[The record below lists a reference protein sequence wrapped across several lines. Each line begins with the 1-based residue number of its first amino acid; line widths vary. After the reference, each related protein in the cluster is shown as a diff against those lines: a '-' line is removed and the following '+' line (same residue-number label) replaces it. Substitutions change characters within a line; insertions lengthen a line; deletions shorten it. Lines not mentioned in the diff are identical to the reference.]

1 MRTYRGISVSNGAAI
16 GEVLILD
23 NRGCRLSRRFVD
35 QHEVDSEISRLNSA
49 IEATGAQ
56 IAQDRDSV
64 TREIGEEYGHI
75 FGAHLR
81 ILTDKKLLHDLEEPI
96 RQHNYSAE
104 YAVSEVFDRQ
114 ADILRRVAGTLY
126 SERANDVVDIKV
138 RLLRQLMGV
147 RQNSLAHLDR
157 PVILL
162 AATLTPSETSNL
174 DRDNVLG
181 FATEEGARGSHTAIV
196 ASALQ
201 IPAVLGIGHFLAD
214 AQEGDQVILDG
225 DKGLLILNPDAE
237 TTRKYQE
244 IIDRQKS
251 ESRRLSSRSA
261 APAITQ
267 DGTEIKVFGNIEFH
281 YESRICD
288 INGAAG
294 IGLYRTEFLY
304 LGADLAS
311 LPTEEDHFEAYR
323 TVVEAMGPDRVTTI
337 RTFDLGADKLPPG
350 FSASDVVEPNPFM
363 GVRSIRL
370 SLKFQ
375 DMFRKQLRAI
385 LRASAFG
392 PIRIMFPLVSTI
404 LEFRNAKS
412 IFLDVC
418 EELDEAGIPFDHS
431 IPIGMMLEVPASIIM
446 IHTFVREVDFFSIG
460 TNDLTQYALAVDRGN
475 KGVDSLYNSEDPAI
489 LQLVHRAIQV
499 ATMYDKPISVCGQIT
514 SDPNNTMLLI
524 GLGLRHFS
532 VAPGVIPII
541 KELCRNV
548 TVEECERIAKNVLSK
563 DTASDIRHYLR
574 HETAKKLGTGW
585 TAEE

>member
-1 MRTYRGISVSNGAAI
+1 MKTYRGISVSNGAAI

-23 NRGCRLSRRFVD
+23 NSGCRLSRRFID
-35 QHEVDSEISRLNSA
+35 PHEVDSEIDRLKSA
-49 IEATGAQ
+49 IQATSDQ

-75 FGAHLR
+75 FGAHLS
-81 ILTDKKLLHDLEEPI
+81 ILTDKKLLRDLEEPI

-104 YAVSEVFDRQ
+104 YAVTEVFDRQ
-114 ADILRRVAGTLY
+114 ADMLRRVAGTLY

-147 RQNSLAHLDR
+147 HQNSLAHLDR

-162 AATLTPSETSNL
+162 AASLTPSETSNL

-201 IPAVLGIGHFLAD
+201 IPAVLGIGRFLAD
-214 AQEGDQVILDG
+214 VQEGDRVILDG

-237 TTRKYQE
+237 TTRKYQQ

-251 ESRRLSSRSA
+251 VSQRLFSRSS

-267 DGTEIKVFGNIEFH
+267 DGTEIQVFGNIEYH

-311 LPTEEDHFEAYR
+311 LPTEEDHFQAYR
-323 TVVEAMGPDRVTTI
+323 TVIEAMGPNRVTTI
-337 RTFDLGADKLPPG
+337 RTFDLGADKLPSG
-350 FSASDVVEPNPFM
+350 LTTEIVEANPFM

-370 SLKFQ
+370 SLKYQ

-418 EELDEAGIPFDHS
+418 EELDEAGVPFDHS

-446 IHTFVREVDFFSIG
+446 IHTFVKEVDFFSIG
-460 TNDLTQYALAVDRGN
+460 TNDLTQYSLAVDRGN
-475 KGVDSLYNSEDPAI
+475 KGVDFLYNSEDPAI

-499 ATMYDKPISVCGQIT
+499 ATMYDKPISICGQIS

-532 VAPGVIPII
+532 VAPGVIPVI
-541 KELCRNV
+541 KDLCRNV
-548 TVEECERIAKNVLSK
+548 TVKECEEVAKKALFME
-563 DTASDIRHYLR
+563 TARDIRNYLR
-574 HETAKKLGTGW
+574 LETDKKLGTGW